1 MNPQINSHYQY
12 QAGGSLPPD
21 APTYVVRQA
30 DCELYEALFG
40 GEYCYVLN
48 SRQMGKSSLRIRT
61 MCKLQAKG
69 IACAEIELTGIGSQE
84 ITAQQWYG
92 GIIQEL
98 ISGFGLEI
106 NRRHWLRERDDL
118 SPVQKLGEFIET
130 VLLQQISHKIVIF
143 IDEID
148 SVLSLNFPTDEF
160 FALIRNCYEKRASK
174 PEYRRLTFALLGVA
188 TPSDLITDERATPFN
203 IGRAIE
209 LKGFQVEESEVLM
222 GGLMGKVANP
232 QAVLTEV
239 LQWTG
244 GQPFLTQKLCRLI
257 VRAFELQTSPSVK
270 QLVQQCVIDNW
281 ESQDEPEHLRTISDR
296 ILRNARSSER
306 LLQLYQQILRRG
318 EITANNCHEHLELR
332 LSGLVTLYRG
342 SLVVKNKIY
351 ASIFNLNWVKQQLKP
366 VDENII
372 AISIWSGIVASIVA
386 TIVVI
391 GIRSLGLLQPW
402 ELQAF
407 DHLMRQRP
415 QEQPDKRLLLV
426 TITEA
431 DVRSQPVNER
441 GAASLSEGSL
451 SQLLTKL
458 ENHGARAIGLDIY
471 REQPVSQAYPAL
483 RSKMQTSDRFFA
495 ICLYG
500 KPGVSPPSEIPPERQ
515 GFNNVLL
522 DKDRVIRRHLLAIDS
537 PSPCEN
543 GYAFSWQLATYYLA
557 KQGIEVEFTPDDYL
571 KLGNIVFK
579 TIEKNIGG
587 YHNINATGHQ
597 ILLNYRASD
606 TVADTVSLQQV
617 LSNQLNPEFIKNR
630 IVLIGTSAP
639 SFNDHLWL
647 TPYRGHNWPVK
658 TMTGVEVQAHMVSQ
672 ILSAVL
678 DNRPLL
684 WTLPEL
690 GENIWIFASSV
701 VAGVLAWWVRHF
713 PGVFLFNIIISG
725 AIALGFLY
733 GTCWVLLVVK
743 AGWIPLIPSA
753 LALSI
758 TSGSLVFY
766 ITFMKK

>member
-12 QAGGSLPPD
+12 QAGGSLPPE

-30 DCELYEALFG
+30 DWELYEALLG

-98 ISGFGLEI
+98 ISGFELEI

-130 VLLQQISHKIVIF
+130 VLLQQISQKIVIF

-148 SVLSLNFPTDEF
+148 SVLSLSFPTDEF

-174 PEYRRLTFALLGVA
+174 PEYSRLTFALLGVA
-188 TPSDLITDERATPFN
+188 TPSDLIADERATPFN

-209 LKGFQVEESEVLM
+209 LKGFQVEESGVLM
-222 GGLMGKVANP
+222 GGLVGKVSNP
-232 QAVLTEV
+232 QAMLTEV

-257 VRAFELQTSPSVK
+257 VRESELQTSPSVK
-270 QLVQQCVIDNW
+270 QLVHQCVIDNW

-306 LLQLYQQILRRG
+306 LLKLYQQILRRG
-318 EITANNCHEHLELR
+318 KITANNCHEHLELR

-366 VDENII
+366 VDENIV
-372 AISIWSGIVASIVA
+372 AIPIWSGIVASIVA
-386 TIVVI
+386 TTLVI

-407 DHLMRQRP
+407 DHLMGQRP

-431 DVRSQPVNER
+431 DVRSQPVKER

-471 REQPVSQAYPAL
+471 REQPVSQAYQAL
-483 RSKMQTSDRFFA
+483 REKMQTSDRFFA

-500 KPGVSPPSEIPPERQ
+500 KPGVSPPSEITPERQ

-537 PSPCEN
+537 PSPCKN
-543 GYAFSWQLATYYLA
+543 DYAFSWQLATYYLA

-571 KLGNIVFK
+571 KLGNIVFQ
-579 TIEKNIGG
+579 TIEKNTGG

-617 LSNQLNPEFIKNR
+617 LSNQLNPESIKNR
-630 IVLIGTSAP
+630 IVLIGTTAP

-647 TPYRGHNWPVK
+647 TPYSGNNWSVK

-690 GENIWIFASSV
+690 GENIWIFAWSF
-701 VAGVLAWWVRHF
+701 VAGVLAWWVRYF
-713 PGVFLFNIIISG
+713 PGVLLFNIIISG

-733 GTCWVLLVVK
+733 GACWVILVVK

-753 LALSI
+753 LAFSI
-758 TSGSLVFY
+758 NSGILVVY
-766 ITFMKK
+766 VTFVKQ